1 MNKILKDFIIRYRNM
16 TGYYAPY
23 VPGWD
28 THGMPIETAIQKK
41 GVKRSTMPVPEFR
54 DKCRAFALDFL
65 DRQREQFKR
74 LGGIGDWEKPYVTLK
89 PEFEAEQIKVFGA
102 MAAKNY
108 IYQGLKPVYWCPTC
122 ETALAEARW
131 STPTIRLPPSSSSSR
146 STTTRGS

>member
-1 MNKILKDFIIRYRNM
+1 MCIRDRNKDKKPFILHDGPPYANGDIHIGTAMNKILKDFIIRYRNM

-65 DRQREQFKR
+65 ARQREQFKR
-74 LGGIGDWEKPYVTLK
+74 LGGIGAWEKPVSYTHLD
-89 PEFEAEQIKVFGA
+89 
-102 MAAKNY
+102 
-108 IYQGLKPVYWCPTC
+108 VYKRQAPRNGRRWPGRCCPG
-122 ETALAEARW
+122 R
-131 STPTIRLPPSSSSSR
+131 
-146 STTTRGS
+146 